1 MSQPD
6 SISSTE
12 QLSRAEQL
20 TYKLLYQSSG
30 HFREF
35 VDQRRVYGYS
45 KRDIWDS
52 YSEVMDGNED
62 HSQARF

>member
-1 MSQPD
+1 MTID
-6 SISSTE
+6 E

-20 TYKLLYQSSG
+20 SYDLLYGSSG

-45 KRDIWDS
+45 KRHIWHS
-52 YSEVMDGNED
+52 YSEMMHGN
-62 HSQARF
+62 